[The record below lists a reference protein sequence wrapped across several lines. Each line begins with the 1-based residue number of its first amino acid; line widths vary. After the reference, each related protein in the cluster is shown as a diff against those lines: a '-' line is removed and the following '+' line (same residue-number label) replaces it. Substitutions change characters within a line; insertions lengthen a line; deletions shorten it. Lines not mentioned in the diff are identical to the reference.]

1 MKIWVSIVLL
11 IAIGV
16 GIYLYCQPREFLG
29 SDTVYNTITLQI
41 GENTFY
47 DVRVPVEAKL
57 LRTDGMTV
65 YEYDIITVGV
75 QDLEP
80 TTFCK
85 VKVGER
91 WVFANS
97 PDNWYKATIGGFET
111 EEPYEGTFDVEST
124 RWTDTVPPLV
134 MDLDRTMLESLQSGA
149 SIPLGGKEFV
159 TSQVTYG
166 VFDAIVDKALTRMST
181 LYLQPIKYG
190 MRTEKALWVVSGE
203 YTVAVRPINYNT
215 CMLVTAC
222 GDTGRQYAIA
232 LMEGVYEEG

>member
-11 IAIGV
+11 VAIGV

-41 GENTFY
+41 GE
-47 DVRVPVEAKL
+47 
-57 LRTDGMTV
+57 
-65 YEYDIITVGV
+65 
-75 QDLEP
+75 
-80 TTFCK
+80 
-85 VKVGER
+85 
-91 WVFANS
+91 NS

-149 SIPLGGKEFV
+149 SMPLGGKEFV

-166 VFDAIVDKALTRMST
+166 VFDAVVDKALTRMST